1 MKTKGDVKIA
11 GEFTVDDWKA
21 RKIVLEAV
29 GGPQN
34 WKQAYEDFFVGRLK
48 TRYFEP
54 IDLLIEHGVKAGEG
68 FSIVALHCTLIE
80 FLASTLEGKAHK
92 HPPDDAGPDW
102 KCGDYEY
109 SNPSTL
115 FKEFLSSAIP
125 FKKYFSKTQACKFY
139 ENVRCPLLHEARTKD
154 RWKIRAGG
162 IADPPIDV
170 KERIVYRGNLQAAF
184 HEFVK
189 WYGEKLPKCK
199 KLQEAFIRK
208 FESLC
213 IE

>member
-21 RKIVLEAV
+21 RKISLETV
-29 GGPQN
+29 GGPDN
-34 WKQAYEDFFVGRLK
+34 WKQAYDDFFVGRLE

-54 IDLLIEHGVKAGEG
+54 IRLLKNHGGKEGEG

-80 FLASTLEGKAHK
+80 FLASTLEGKNYK
-92 HPPDDAGPDW
+92 HRPPDATT
-102 KCGDYEY
+102 KCGEHEY
-109 SNPSTL
+109 SNSSKL
-115 FKEFLSSAIP
+115 FINFLSSEIP

-162 IADPPIDV
+162 SADPPIDV
-170 KERIVYRGNLQAAF
+170 KERIVYRNNLQAAF
-184 HEFVK
+184 EEFVK
-189 WYGEKLPKCK
+189 WYGENLPKCK